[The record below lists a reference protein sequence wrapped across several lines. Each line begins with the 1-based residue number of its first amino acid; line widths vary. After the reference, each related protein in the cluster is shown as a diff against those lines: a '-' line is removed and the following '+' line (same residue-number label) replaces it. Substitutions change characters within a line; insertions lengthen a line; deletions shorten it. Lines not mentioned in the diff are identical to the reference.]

1 MGIKPLPQLRIVAP
15 IFWRKQLRPRF
26 LKSSGQPHARSP
38 AESTNFASLDLDPLS
53 PVRFQSS
60 RAREKTP
67 KDRTA
72 ARREQEEKEGA
83 LAPSASGRGRG
94 QSSRRRRRRESGKKS
109 VDRPARNE
117 QQDD

>member
-72 ARREQEEKEGA
+72 AREQAGGEGG
-83 LAPSASGRGRG
+83 SARPAGGVS
-94 QSSRRRRRRESGKKS
+94 RRRRESGK
-109 VDRPARNE
+109 
-117 QQDD
+117 